1 MKLKDAE
8 KKDAINVKIVDIV
21 YEKGIAG
28 VKMMDLACKV
38 GVCPSTLYV
47 YYKNKEDLIL
57 SIFTELV
64 RNHTEEFRSNLVL
77 DIPFKLKLKKIW
89 LQWLHFSVN
98 NFKEMNF
105 IQQVK
110 QSPYMDKLPKEITA
124 SKLQL
129 STDLVAEG
137 KRQQLIK
144 DVPNAVLFSLVES
157 NLKQTTELILD
168 KQLSL
173 NEKDMDM
180 MFTFL
185 WDAIKR

>member
-8 KKDAINVKIVDIV
+8 KREAINAKIVDIV

-28 VKMMDLACKV
+28 IKMLDLACKV
-38 GVCPSTLYV
+38 GICSSTLYV
-47 YYKNKEDLIL
+47 YYRSKEDLIV
-57 SIFTELV
+57 SVFTDLV
-64 RNHTEEFRSNLVL
+64 KEHTEQFRSNLAL

-110 QSPYMDKLPKEITA
+110 QSPYMDKLSREI
-124 SKLQL
+124 KDDKVQL
-129 STDLVAEG
+129 NADLLAEG

-144 DVPNAVLFSLVES
+144 EVPDVVLISLVEA
-157 NLKQTTELILD
+157 NLKQTTELILE
-168 KQLSL
+168 KQLAL